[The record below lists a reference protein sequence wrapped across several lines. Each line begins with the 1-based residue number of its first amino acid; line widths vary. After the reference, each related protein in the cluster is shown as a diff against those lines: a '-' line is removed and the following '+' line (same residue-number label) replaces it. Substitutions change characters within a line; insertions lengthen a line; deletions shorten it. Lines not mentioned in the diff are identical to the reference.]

1 MFHPEIFITGFLGSD
16 LKGPRDP
23 GCRVPENVPWFLD
36 FMPQLGFLV
45 SNLQSSSVLF
55 FSGFLRSRVPWNL
68 HSMVPGTL
76 YHRNFEIW
84 SIRVHVNIISDGLN
98 LNVLCSYFQGILSSQ
113 RLHRSQSSQDF
124 KQVCFSKFCQ

>member
-1 MFHPEIFITGFLGSD
+1 MFHPEILYYWVPGIWSEGSKGSRLQGSRECSLVPGFHATGFI
-16 LKGPRDP
+16 
-23 GCRVPENVPWFLD
+23 
-36 FMPQLGFLV
+36 V

-124 KQVCFSKFCQ
+124 KQVCFTKFCQ